1 MRVMQVKRVS
11 PNELYT
17 KRGLEREMN
26 ISVRSINKYV
36 IDDNIENKSIRVS
49 NYKVYKGSDIN
60 EKIDELILT
69 EKFVLQK

>member
-36 IDDNIENKSIRVS
+36 IDENIENKSIQVS
-49 NYKVYKGSDIN
+49 NYKVFKGSDIN

-69 EKFVLQK
+69 DKFVLQK

>member
-36 IDDNIENKSIRVS
+36 IDENIENKSIRVS

-69 EKFVLQK
+69 DKFVLQK

>member
-36 IDDNIENKSIRVS
+36 ICLL
-49 NYKVYKGSDIN
+49 YTSDAA
-60 EKIDELILT
+60 DE
-69 EKFVLQK
+69 